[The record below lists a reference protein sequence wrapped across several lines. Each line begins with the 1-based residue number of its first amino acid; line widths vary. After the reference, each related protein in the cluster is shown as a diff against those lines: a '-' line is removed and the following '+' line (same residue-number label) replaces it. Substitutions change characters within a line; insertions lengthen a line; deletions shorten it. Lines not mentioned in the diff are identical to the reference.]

1 MKKSLRRATR
11 QQARISYHQ
20 LKDPKYPH
28 EKLEFEEMLM
38 SDSFESKSETQR
50 NGRLTGGTD
59 GICSPQQEVESKRS
73 KKISVQDSIILLPD
87 EIRILEV
94 QSPLNSNALK
104 KTSPAENYESLKG
117 KSLKSDDTRIAP
129 NNSAVQ
135 VHYVTN
141 AKEALAQESNEND
154 AEAVGT
160 SQKIKSVV
168 LPVPEDIKK
177 GIISGIRFKYM

>member
-50 NGRLTGGTD
+50 NGQLTGETD

-87 EIRILEV
+87 EIQILEV
-94 QSPLNSNALK
+94 QSPLKSNTLK
-104 KTSPAENYESLKG
+104 ATSPAENYESLEEIF
-117 KSLKSDDTRIAP
+117 LKSDDTRVAP

-135 VHYVTN
+135 VHYTTN
-141 AKEALAQESNEND
+141 AAIEALAQESTEND
-154 AEAVGT
+154 ADAVWT
-160 SQKIKSVV
+160 SQKSKSIV

-177 GIISGIRFKYM
+177 GNILF